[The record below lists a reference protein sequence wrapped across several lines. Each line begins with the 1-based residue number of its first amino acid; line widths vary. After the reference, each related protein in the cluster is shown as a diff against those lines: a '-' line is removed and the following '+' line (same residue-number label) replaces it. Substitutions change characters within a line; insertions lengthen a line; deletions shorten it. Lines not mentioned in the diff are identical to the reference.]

1 MRILEVRKA
10 MKWKVWLLGALGG
23 SLFLSGCGSTTP
35 LEETANGSELTVE
48 EIQVGNYSAGISCH
62 DPQILRD
69 KTGYYMTGS
78 HQVIA
83 KSEDLVSWDY
93 VANGNKMFDNIF
105 SGDLPAFSYVGKN
118 EDNGY
123 SIWAS
128 NFYYNKTMGKYLM
141 YFCTTSSYIK
151 SNLTLAVSDTPEGP
165 YHYTDTFLYS
175 GFGKTELD
183 KTNLPEVLGEDADYD
198 KYFLYGGYDNKK
210 WPNCIDPA
218 IVEDKEGNIWMVYG
232 SWSGG
237 IFLLQI
243 DPETG
248 LPIHPEKDGENVDR
262 YYGYHLVGGKH
273 HAIEGPY
280 LSYDPES
287 DYYYLFLSFGNL
299 QREGG
304 YQMREFR
311 SKEITGPYVDAA
323 GNTLDDQEDFFQ
335 YGLKMMGNYKLP
347 SLKTAYMAP
356 GGQSTLED
364 EKGHRFMSYHQ
375 RFDNGSEYHEPR
387 VHEMFR
393 TAEGWYVLA
402 PFEYNGEAA
411 EVLEQENLNGTWY
424 FLNHETDI
432 SSVIREAKEVTLDAG
447 AIGGNVEGTFAQT
460 EDGTVTLRIGEEEYT
475 GLCIRQKDEAGNQT
489 RCILACGTNNKTIWL
504 VQYVSE

>member
-1 MRILEVRKA
+1 
-10 MKWKVWLLGALGG
+10 
-23 SLFLSGCGSTTP
+23 
-35 LEETANGSELTVE
+35 
-48 EIQVGNYSAGISCH
+48 
-62 DPQILRD
+62 
-69 KTGYYMTGS
+69 
-78 HQVIA
+78 
-83 KSEDLVSWDY
+83 
-93 VANGNKMFDNIF
+93 
-105 SGDLPAFSYVGKN
+105 
-118 EDNGY
+118 
-123 SIWAS
+123 
-128 NFYYNKTMGKYLM
+128 
-141 YFCTTSSYIK
+141 
-151 SNLTLAVSDTPEGP
+151 
-165 YHYTDTFLYS
+165 
-175 GFGKTELD
+175 
-183 KTNLPEVLGEDADYD
+183 
-198 KYFLYGGYDNKK
+198 
-210 WPNCIDPA
+210 
-218 IVEDKEGNIWMVYG
+218 
-232 SWSGG
+232 
-237 IFLLQI
+237 
-243 DPETG
+243 
-248 LPIHPEKDGENVDR
+248 
-262 YYGYHLVGGKH
+262 
-273 HAIEGPY
+273 
-280 LSYDPES
+280 
-287 DYYYLFLSFGNL
+287 
-299 QREGG
+299 
-304 YQMREFR
+304 MREFR

-460 EDGTVTLRIGEEEYT
+460 KDGTVTLRIGEEEYT